1 MMSKKLT
8 AKLAVYAML
17 VLLALFA
24 LVPLLWLFS
33 SALRPPQEVMA
44 NPLGMP
50 TRLYFGNLV
59 KAWTVGRFGLYLRNS
74 ALTTLGGIAVCLPLA
89 ILMAYALTWL
99 HLPGEKV
106 LTSVLMVGMMVPTQ
120 ALMVPLFFE
129 LRSMGLINSF
139 WGVILPL
146 SAFELSF
153 ATFMLRGFFKDIPVE
168 LIDAARVDGANTL
181 QILYKIIIPI
191 ATPAIFSLTVLMFMH
206 MWNAFVIALLV
217 LQKESIRTAPLA
229 LMYFKSRESMDW
241 ALTAAAV
248 LLLALPVMIVYL
260 MLQRRFERGIAS
272 GFSKG

>member
-1 MMSKKLT
+1 MAKLT
-8 AKLAVYAML
+8 VYL
-17 VLLALFA
+17 VLLFLAVFA
-24 LVPLLWLFS
+24 LGPLLWLLS
-33 SALRPPQEVMA
+33 SALRPPQEVMS

-50 TRLYFGNLV
+50 HEIYFGNLV
-59 KAWTVGRFGLYLRNS
+59 KAWTAGHFGLYLKNS
-74 ALTTLGGIAVCLPLA
+74 ALTTLVGVILCLTSSVL
-89 ILMAYALTWL
+89 IAYAVTWL
-99 HLPGEKV
+99 HLGGEKL

-120 ALMVPLFFE
+120 AVMVPLFFE
-129 LRSMGLINSF
+129 LRSMGLINNL

-153 ATFMLRGFFKDIPVE
+153 GTFMLRGFFKDIPVG
-168 LIDAARVDGANTL
+168 LVDAARVDGANDL
-181 QILYKIIIPI
+181 QILFKIVIPI
-191 ATPAIFSLTVLMFMH
+191 ATPAIFSLTVLLFMH

-248 LLLALPVMIVYL
+248 LFLALPVMAVYL
-260 MLQRRFERGIAS
+260 LLQRRFERGIAS